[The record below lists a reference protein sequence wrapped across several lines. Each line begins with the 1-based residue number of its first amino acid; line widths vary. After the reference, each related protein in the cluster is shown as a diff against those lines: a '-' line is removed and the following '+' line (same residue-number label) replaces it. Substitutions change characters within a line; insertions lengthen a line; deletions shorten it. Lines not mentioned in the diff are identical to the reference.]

1 MNNQDL
7 LKPQNSLNRLAS
19 LTLPKA
25 TLTVLPPEHWFLP
38 IVSFSYGEAFHT
50 NDPRI
55 GNGTD
60 QPTLLAPS
68 RAYQLV
74 VSKVIKQTQFYL
86 TLRRVSNSVEL
97 AKIDPDTGLQ
107 DVVGPSL
114 NKVISMSAQRN
125 FSRGSF
131 FVSYAQ
137 ADARDRITGE
147 AIPEAPRMIL
157 ETVASVNRLPFHL
170 RLRGEYEFV
179 KAKPL
184 GDGFTGVPVT
194 EIRGAVLRPFFEERM
209 SIAANF
215 LIARGYTG
223 QTTETLALPN
233 EVSPFERVVGV
244 PLKSYVG
251 LSLTYYCKH

>member
-7 LKPQNSLNRLAS
+7 INPQNSFNELS
-19 LTLPKA
+19 TLTLPKG
-25 TLTVLPPEHWFLP
+25 TLTLLPPDRWYLP
-38 IVSFSYGEAFHT
+38 ILSLSYGEAFHT

-55 GNGTD
+55 GNGTGN
-60 QPTLLAPS
+60 PTLLAPS

-74 VSKVIKQTQFYL
+74 VSKMIKQTQFYL
-86 TLRRVSNSVEL
+86 TLRRVSNSLGL

-107 DVVGPSL
+107 EVVGPSL
-114 NKVISMSAQRN
+114 NRVLAVSAQRN
-125 FSRGSF
+125 FSRGSL

-147 AIPEAPRMIL
+147 PIPEAPRMIFDA
-157 ETVASVNRLPFHL
+157 VASANRLPFHL

-194 EIRGAVLRPFFEERM
+194 EIRGAVLRPFLEDRM
-209 SIAANF
+209 SVAANF

-223 QTTETLALPN
+223 QTIETLSLQN
-233 EVSPFERVVGV
+233 ESAAFERVVGV

-251 LSLTYYCKH
+251 LSLTYYFKR